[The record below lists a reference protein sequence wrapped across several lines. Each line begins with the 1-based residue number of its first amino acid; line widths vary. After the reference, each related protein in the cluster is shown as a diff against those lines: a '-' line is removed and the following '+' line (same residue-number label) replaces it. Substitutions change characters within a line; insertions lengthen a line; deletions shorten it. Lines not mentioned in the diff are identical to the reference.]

1 MKTILVDAING
12 LVLENGK
19 IFEPMLDLLES
30 YPNPK
35 LVLTGADDNQFKQ
48 FNLDQVP
55 YPVFTLKHDPE
66 KTNPKYFEKLLNK
79 YKLRTNDVVYFEH
92 NPEAAKTAE
101 AVGIKTYFYDHTKQ
115 DIDALKTFLGNN
127 LDK

>member
-1 MKTILVDAING
+1 M
-12 LVLENGK
+12 
-19 IFEPMLDLLES
+19 
-30 YPNPK
+30 
-35 LVLTGADDNQFKQ
+35 
-48 FNLDQVP
+48 P

-66 KTNPKYFEKLLNK
+66 KTNPKYFEILLNK
-79 YKLRTNDVVYFEH
+79 YKLQTNDVVYFEH

-115 DIDALKTFLGNN
+115 DIDALKTFLDNN